1 MDKFTP
7 DSQLDDNQRHAKFLE
22 KIGSTIF
29 SLLFLIL
36 FWYYAKSVE
45 VDSLCYASKTSDVL
59 VVPTASGAVE
69 VNSNFTT
76 LLNLYAWS
84 TILDVTRELL
94 AAFFYKCNLAIL
106 GLPICILGLNIFV
119 QFAAMIVN
127 HVYRLNHVGKVCAG
141 DYLSKEDKALESYQD
156 SYLLQRGKFLWI
168 LLIIYWVIIG
178 LACLCLCCFCVAA
191 AAAK

>member
-36 FWYYAKSVE
+36 FWWYAKGVE
-45 VDSLCYASKTSDVL
+45 YGDTCYASKDSDLLVL
-59 VVPTASGAVE
+59 STTNGAVE
-69 VNSNFTT
+69 VNSNFQT
-76 LLNLYAWS
+76 LLNLYSWS
-84 TILDVTRELL
+84 TILDVSRELL
-94 AAFFYKCNLAIL
+94 AAFFYKCKLNIL

-119 QFAAMIVN
+119 QLAAMIIN
-127 HVYRLNHVGKVCAG
+127 HVYRLNHVGKVCSG
-141 DYLSKEDKALESYQD
+141 DYLTKEEKALQATQD
-156 SYLLQRGKFLWI
+156 DYLLQRGKFLWI
-168 LLIIYWVIIG
+168 LLIIYWVIFG
-178 LACLCLCCFCVAA
+178 LCFLCLCCVCVAA